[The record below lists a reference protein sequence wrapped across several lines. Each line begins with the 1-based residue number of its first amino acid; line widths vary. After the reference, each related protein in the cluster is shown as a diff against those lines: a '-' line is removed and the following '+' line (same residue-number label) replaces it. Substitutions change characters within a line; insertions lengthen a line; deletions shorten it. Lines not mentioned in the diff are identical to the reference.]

1 MNVLKI
7 EELKRRISRAR
18 SFERLAEI
26 AAGYVIRD
34 LGDKTHIVS
43 GPISTGGVGS
53 RDGNMVR
60 IKWTNDQLAKRFAIF
75 DHSLFEDKIF
85 ELKRAWLLSGGKN
98 YCWPILDTVYS
109 RIFESGCIVEMHL
122 MPDWRSSIGSKWERQ
137 TCQQLGIKIT
147 DIPLSFY
154 DKMPL
159 LA

>member
-1 MNVLKI
+1 MKAIKI
-7 EELKRRISRAR
+7 VELKQRIARAR

-26 AAGYVIRD
+26 AVGHVIRD

-53 RDGNMVR
+53 RTGNMAR
-60 IKWTNDQLAKRFAIF
+60 IKWTNDQLAQQFTIF

-85 ELKRAWLLSGGKN
+85 ALKKAWLLSGGRG

-109 RIFESGCIVEMHL
+109 RIFESGCIVELHL
-122 MPDWRSSIGSKWERQ
+122 MPDWRSSTGSQWEKQ
-137 TCQQLGIKIT
+137 TCQQLGIKVT

-154 DKMPL
+154 DKMPT